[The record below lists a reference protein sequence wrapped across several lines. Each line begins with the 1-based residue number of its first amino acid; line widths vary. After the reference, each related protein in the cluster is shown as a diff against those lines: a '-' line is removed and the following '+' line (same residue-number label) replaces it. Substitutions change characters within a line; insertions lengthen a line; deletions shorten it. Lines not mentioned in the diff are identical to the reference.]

1 MNRNTTHMTF
11 TVRNEYGDVIHVG
24 STDTCYSASS
34 KVRLVRHQVAQAFGV
49 DFMRLSVTEAGGA
62 TIAVGE
68 ADHVVD
74 TAAGNE

>member
-1 MNRNTTHMTF
+1 MNRIATRMTF
-11 TVRNEYGDVIHVG
+11 TVRNEHGDIIHTG
-24 STDTCYSASS
+24 STDTTYSAAA

-68 ADHVVD
+68 ADKS
-74 TAAGNE
+74 